1 MRNLLIAILT
11 VGCFVVNAAE
21 NSNEIKVQGGKAE
34 FEAEKAKTS
43 GSMKVVE
50 HEKASGKKLVK
61 TTSKKAG
68 TAEYIIIVDADGTY
82 ELWGLVAGK
91 GGNGDSFFIE
101 INESGKLTWDVKT
114 QKDGV
119 WAWRKL
125 KGRKKNKT
133 GQFEL
138 KKGKNTL
145 KLSKREPNAE
155 IDKLKIKK
163 VK

>member
-11 VGCFVVNAAE
+11 VSCLAVNAAE
-21 NSNEIKVQGGKAE
+21 NSNEIKVQDGKAE
-34 FEAEKAKTS
+34 FEAEKAKAS
-43 GSMKVVE
+43 GSLKVVD
-50 HEKASGKKLVK
+50 HEKASGKKLIKAV
-61 TTSKKAG
+61 SKKSGA
-68 TAEYIIIVDADGTY
+68 AEYVIIADADGTY
-82 ELWGLVAGK
+82 ELWGMVAGK
-91 GGNGDSFFIE
+91 GGTADSFFIVV
-101 INESGKLTWDVKT
+101 NNGPKLIWDIKT

-125 KGRKKNKT
+125 RGRKENKK
-133 GQFEL
+133 GQFQL

-145 KLSKREPNAE
+145 KLLRREPNAE